1 MLLQNIIKK
10 DEVLLI
16 KINTSLKCRLLDIIM
31 PIVTYLGSTQICIIC
46 CLSSLLIFH
55 SPFNKFSLIITLS
68 LVISSSI
75 CSIIKHSVTRIRPFI
90 KLKGLHIKKI
100 GIDEYSFPS
109 GHTSAA
115 FSMATCL
122 CFLIPQ
128 WNITFITSAILVGF
142 SRIYL
147 GVHYPTDV
155 IIGMI
160 VGIVPSLILN
170 FFI

>member
-1 MLLQNIIKK
+1 MLLQSIIRK

-16 KINTSLKCRLLDIIM
+16 KINTLLKCKSLDIIM
-31 PIVTYLGSTQICIIC
+31 PIVTYLGSTEICIVYY
-46 CLSSLLIFH
+46 LSSLLIFH
-55 SPFNKFSLIITLS
+55 SPFNRFPLMIISS
-68 LVISSSI
+68 LVASSSI
-75 CSIIKHSVTRIRPFI
+75 CTIIKHSVTRIRPFM
-90 KLKGLHIKKI
+90 KLDGLHIKKI
-100 GIDEYSFPS
+100 GIDNYSFPS

-115 FSMATCL
+115 FSIATSFYL
-122 CFLIPQ
+122 LAPQ
-128 WNITFITSAILVGF
+128 WGIVFIISAIFVGF

-160 VGIVPSLILN
+160 IGILPSLIVN